1 MKKLLASLPFATV
14 AVGGAIMFVASIFGA
29 FQPFGIGTEIAML
42 SIGFLSAV
50 LGSYTTYLTITEI

>member
-29 FQPFGIGTEIAML
+29 FQQFGIGTELTML
-42 SIGFLSAV
+42 SLGFLTAV
-50 LGSYTTYLTITEI
+50 LGAYSTYLALTEF